1 MILIN
6 QMDLHKDIIENK
18 EEFYSLAIEYYNKID
33 EEYREECSIS
43 RKSIAIL
50 VDHEFIVTPCIEIK
64 LELRSVVKQNKI
76 GNYFLYVNQE
86 KEFVDEFFV
95 AL

>member
-1 MILIN
+1 
-6 QMDLHKDIIENK
+6 MDLDINIIKDK
-18 EEFYSLAIEYYNKID
+18 DVFYNLAIEYYNNVD

-43 RKSIAIL
+43 RKSIAIV

-64 LELRSVVKQNKI
+64 LELRSVVEQNKI

-86 KEFVDEFFV
+86 KEFVDEF
-95 AL
+95 LILE